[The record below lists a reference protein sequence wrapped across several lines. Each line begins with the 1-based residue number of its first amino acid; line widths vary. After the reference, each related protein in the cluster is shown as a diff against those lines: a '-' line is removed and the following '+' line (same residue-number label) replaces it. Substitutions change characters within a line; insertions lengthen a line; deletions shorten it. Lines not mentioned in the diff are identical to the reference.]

1 MLNNEVTI
9 KPVVRNYKPRKPKT
23 EEQKQMALSTVYRK
37 YKELKEEHEQLLNMA
52 KGVIPTPDPAVIEN
66 LQKELNLANNKVT
79 ELAKIVESMKGQYAQ
94 LEKEYNDMRLKNKAT
109 LEYMIDSIKHT
120 YISATMAAKGGV

>member
-9 KPVVRNYKPRKPKT
+9 TPVVRNYKPRKPKT
-23 EEQKQMALSTVYRK
+23 EEQKQMALSTVYKK

-52 KGVIPTPDPAVIEN
+52 KGVIPTPDPEVIEN
-66 LQKELNLANNKVT
+66 LQKELNLANNKVA
-79 ELAKIVESMKGQYAQ
+79 ELTKIVESMKGQYAQ
-94 LEKEYNDMRLKNKAT
+94 LEKEYNDIRLKNKAT
-109 LEYMIDSIKHT
+109 LEYVLDSIKHT